1 MITSRQIELLRLIVD
16 AFIETGL
23 PVGSRTLS
31 KQPKM
36 PYSPATI
43 RNDMADLEEIGFI
56 IQPHVSAGR
65 IPSELGLRYYV
76 DELLQAVK
84 RESRVEEAVRG
95 LLTKDTQQ
103 EAVLEKAIQ
112 LLRDLTDM
120 TAVVTMPAFNK
131 SKLVNLKLIRV
142 DSTRLMMVL
151 VSDAGDVRPIEL
163 KNNNTDQ
170 TALDKLAEHL
180 LDKFL
185 NQTIE
190 QISVRQVQQLKIELP
205 ESAEIIDYLI
215 PKLRAGLKQLEKTHL
230 MICGI
235 DQLLQYGQFTTMKE
249 AMKLYQLFETPE
261 EILSLLAFNGNG
273 VSIRIGKEIG
283 HKQFEQFSIVKTD
296 YSYSSSER
304 GTIGLIGPIRMNYSK
319 AVYLL
324 ETVEATITQLF
335 SGIHL

>member
-23 PVGSRTLS
+23 PIGSRTLS

-56 IQPHVSAGR
+56 WQPHVSAGR
-65 IPSELGLRYYV
+65 IPSETGLRYYV
-76 DELLQAVK
+76 DELLQTAA
-84 RESRVEEAVRG
+84 REARVEETIRG
-95 LLTKDTQQ
+95 LLTKDLQQ

-120 TAVVTMPAFNK
+120 TAIVTLPAFNK

-142 DSTRLMMVL
+142 DSTRLLMVL
-151 VSDAGDVRPIEL
+151 VSDSGEVRPIEL
-163 KNNNTDQ
+163 KNNNTEQ
-170 TALDKLAEHL
+170 PQLDELSEHL
-180 LDKFL
+180 LTKFL
-185 NQTIE
+185 DQSIE
-190 QISVRQVQQLKIELP
+190 QISVKQVQQLKSELP
-205 ESAEIIDYLI
+205 DASELIDYLI
-215 PKLRAGLKQLEKTHL
+215 PKLRGGLKHLEKTNI

-235 DQLLQYGQFTTMKE
+235 DQLLHYGQFESMDE
-249 AMKLYQLFETPE
+249 ARKMYQLFESPE
-261 EILSLLAFNGNG
+261 EIIKLIEFEANGAA
-273 VSIRIGKEIG
+273 VRIGKEIG
-283 HKQFEQFSIVKTD
+283 HPQFEQFSIVKTD
-296 YSYSSSER
+296 FQYSPTER

-319 AVYLL
+319 AIYLL
-324 ETVEATITQLF
+324 ETVQTTITQVF

>member
-43 RNDMADLEEIGFI
+43 RNDMADLEEFGFI

-65 IPSELGLRYYV
+65 IPSETGMRYYV
-76 DELLQAVK
+76 DELLQAVT
-84 RESRVEEAVRG
+84 REARVEETVRS
-95 LLTKDTQQ
+95 LLTKDLQQ

-112 LLRDLTDM
+112 LLRDLTGM

-142 DSTRLMMVL
+142 DSTRLLMVL

-163 KNNNTDQ
+163 KNNNTAQ
-170 TALDKLAEHL
+170 TELDKLSHIL

-190 QISVRQVQQLKIELP
+190 QISVRQVQQLKTELP

-215 PKLRAGLKQLEKTHL
+215 PKLRGGLKQLEKTHL

-235 DQLLQYGQFTTMKE
+235 DQLLQYGSFSDMDE
-249 AMKLYQLFETPE
+249 AMRLVQLFETPE
-261 EILSLLAFNGNG
+261 EILKLIDFDSGQTA
-273 VSIRIGKEIG
+273 IRIGKEIG
-283 HKQFEQFSIVKTD
+283 HEQLEQFSIVKTEYR
-296 YSYSSSER
+296 YSPTER
-304 GTIGLIGPIRMNYSK
+304 GTIGLVGPIRMNYSK
-319 AVYLL
+319 AIYLL
-324 ETVEATITQLF
+324 ETVQATITQLF

>member
-23 PVGSRTLS
+23 PIGSRTLS

-65 IPSELGLRYYV
+65 IPSETGLRYYV

-84 RESRVEEAVRG
+84 RETRVEEAIRS
-95 LLTKDTQQ
+95 LLTKDLQQ
-103 EAVLEKAIQ
+103 EAVLEKTIQ
-112 LLRDLTDM
+112 MLRDLTDM
-120 TAVVTMPAFNK
+120 AAIVTLPAFNK

-142 DSTRLMMVL
+142 DSNRMLMVL

-163 KNNNTDQ
+163 KNTNASQ
-170 TALDKLAEHL
+170 AELDTLSEHL
-180 LDKFL
+180 LNRFL

-190 QISVRQVQQLKIELP
+190 QISVRQVTQIKSALP
-205 ESAEIIDYLI
+205 GSAEIIDYLI
-215 PKLRAGLKQLEKTHL
+215 PKLRAGLKQLEKTAV
-230 MICGI
+230 MVCGI
-235 DQLLQYGQFTTMKE
+235 DQLMQSAQFEDM
-249 AMKLYQLFETPE
+249 AQAIQLVQLFENSE
-261 EILSLLAFNGNG
+261 SVLKLLDIPGAG
-273 VSIRIGKEIG
+273 VQIRIGKEIG
-283 HKQFEQFSIVKTD
+283 HDQFEQLSIVKTHYR
-296 YSYSSSER
+296 YSASEQ
-304 GTIGLIGPIRMNYSK
+304 GTIALVGPIRMDYSK
-319 AVYLL
+319 AIYLL
-324 ETVEATITQLF
+324 ETASQTISQLF

>member
-1 MITSRQIELLRLIVD
+1 MITSRQIEILRLIVD

-65 IPSELGLRYYV
+65 IPSETGLRYYV
-76 DELLQAVK
+76 DELLQAVA
-84 RESRVEEAVRG
+84 RESRVEEAVSS
-95 LLTKDTQQ
+95 LLTKDLQQ
-103 EAVLEKAIQ
+103 EAVLDKAIQ

-163 KNNNTDQ
+163 KNNGTEQ
-170 TALDKLAEHL
+170 PQLDRLSDL
-180 LDKFL
+180 LLEKFL

-190 QISVRQVQQLKIELP
+190 QISVKQVQQLKTELP

-215 PKLRAGLKQLEKTHL
+215 PKLRAGLKQLEKTDL

-235 DQLLQYGQFTTMKE
+235 DQLLAYGQFGSMDE
-249 AMKLYQLFETPE
+249 AMKLYQLFDSPE
-261 EILSLLAFNGNG
+261 EILKLLSFSGPG
-273 VSIRIGKEIG
+273 VAVRIGKEIG
-283 HKQFEQFSIVKTD
+283 HPQLEQFSILKTEYR
-296 YSYSSSER
+296 YSPSER

-319 AVYLL
+319 AIYLL
-324 ETVEATITQLF
+324 ETVQTTITQVF